1 MVALG
6 QARQAQTVEQQRQQR
21 RGLGLTRLARAKT
34 AQLAAHQRHGGDG
47 GHATVDDLLG
57 KAARAGNGY
66 RQYPPEAVERVGL
79 IRLAQR
85 LGFNLEQVQRILGRP
100 GEPLNHQQIL
110 AGLQARLGEIE
121 QMQATLAAQH
131 SGLTCMLGKLQAQ
144 WQLSSCLPLA
154 RLLDGETAAEPP
166 TAQRKASAH

>member
-1 MVALG
+1 MNANNPASGAALRIG
-6 QARQAQTVEQQRQQR
+6 E
-21 RGLGLTRLARAKT
+21 
-34 AQLAAHQRHGGDG
+34 LAAATGVSTSALRFYEKHG
-47 GHATVDDLLG
+47 LLG

-85 LGFNLEQVQRILGRP
+85 LGFSLEQVHSILGRP
-100 GEPLNHQQIL
+100 GEPLDHEQIL

-166 TAQRKASAH
+166 IAQRKASAR